1 MRARSAAFMLQ
12 NIRTEAIPDPTC
24 DGFVYCHGT
33 VTQIP
38 KGFCLKARGCEERA
52 TPGPRPSRFNLE
64 EVVASRDMDL
74 QPDVWC
80 SGDNRRN
87 SVGVERYGGFPPQV
101 ARSSQPGAGGRN
113 PFGIT
118 MGFHAKCAWSHC
130 IDAHLCCRL
139 SDHSRSRD
147 SSSIQPPRT
156 FCGRNPALRHAN
168 AT

>member
-1 MRARSAAFMLQ
+1 MLQ
-12 NIRTEAIPDPTC
+12 NIRTEAILDPTC

-80 SGDNRRN
+80 SGDNGRN
-87 SVGVERYGGFPPQV
+87 SVGVERYGGLPLHRCAFMLQNSRPQPI
-101 ARSSQPGAGGRN
+101 Q
-113 PFGIT
+113 
-118 MGFHAKCAWSHC
+118 GFILDPATSHV
-130 IDAHLCCRL
+130 L
-139 SDHSRSRD
+139 
-147 SSSIQPPRT
+147 Q
-156 FCGRNPALRHAN
+156 
-168 AT
+168 